1 MSYNYS
7 EHNAIWDEGGWFD
20 RLDRRCQFSGR
31 KLGTVERRYHPWA
44 RHHTS
49 SDAYDDDKGR
59 LRPGWNYLLLSKR
72 SHWFVHFL
80 GGQLFLRG
88 NSIRSQNYWAR
99 RLPLTW
105 VWKYPNLLQRAF
117 HSWCRLPHVVKDLV
131 RFAIQVLL
139 IAVFFVLCSFF
150 VVVYLKTG
158 MNPVEVVRYIFF
170 GA

>member
-1 MSYNYS
+1 MSFDYRK
-7 EHNAIWDEGGWFD
+7 HNAIWDKGGWFD

-31 KLGTVERRYHPWA
+31 QLGKMKGRYYHWA

-80 GGQLFLRG
+80 GGQLIL
-88 NSIRSQNYWAR
+88 NQHNIRAQNYWAR
-99 RLPLTW
+99 RLPCTW
-105 VWKYPNLLQRAF
+105 IWKYPNPLQRAF
-117 HSWCRLPHVVKDLV
+117 HSWCRLPHALKDSI
-131 RFAIQVLL
+131 RFAAEVLL
-139 IAVFFVLCSFF
+139 IMALCLLCGFF

-158 MNPVEVVRYIFF
+158 MNPVEVLRYIFF
-170 GA
+170 GV